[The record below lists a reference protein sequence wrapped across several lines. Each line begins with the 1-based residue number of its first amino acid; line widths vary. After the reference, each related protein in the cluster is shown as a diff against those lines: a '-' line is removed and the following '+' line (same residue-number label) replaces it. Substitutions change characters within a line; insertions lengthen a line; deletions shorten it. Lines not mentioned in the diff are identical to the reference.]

1 MSQPCAVQ
9 VVIDCVS
16 PHTLAD
22 WWAET
27 LAWEVEPQDASFI
40 RSMIEQG
47 FAADSDTQVHQG
59 SLVWS
64 SGAAI
69 RPPADADAG
78 RPRLLFQQV
87 PEPKVV
93 KNRVHLDVR
102 PAESEDLAEMHRRLV
117 RRGAVEVGRGEQGP
131 HRWVTYADPE
141 GNEFCLDA

>member
-9 VVIDCVS
+9 VVVDCVS

-27 LAWEVEPQDASFI
+27 LAWEVERQDETFI

-47 FAADSDTQVHQG
+47 FATDSDTQVHQG

-69 RPPADADAG
+69 RPPGEPSAG
-78 RPRLLFQQV
+78 QPRLLFQQV
-87 PEPKVV
+87 PDAV
-93 KNRVHLDVR
+93 
-102 PAESEDLAEMHRRLV
+102 SLAG
-117 RRGAVEVGRGEQGP
+117 GAVIACSGLSVAYGASRAPAGE
-131 HRWVTYADPE
+131 RMARSR
-141 GNEFCLDA
+141 